1 MWFGAK
7 RGNKFAIKNGLACKK
22 VCLNTLWSLCLE
34 FFFFLKILRNT
45 QCISI
50 WWKSA
55 NSNIRKWRLQITL
68 IFRINNNKI
77 AWKHYMLKVIFIDNL
92 HFDYIVVI
100 VNRWQKIFK
109 VNKKSTKLRLM
120 HAMNKSGMIN
130 YNKMIK

>member
-7 RGNKFAIKNGLACKK
+7 RGNKFARKNGLACKE

-77 AWKHYMLKVIFIDNL
+77 AGKHYMLKVIFIDNL

-109 VNKKSTKLRLM
+109 VNKKSTKLGLM
-120 HAMNKSGMIN
+120 HAMNKSRMMN